1 MHRFDKCDIVQK
13 ACLRRWLN
21 RCRSSPQSSP
31 RDKEMEKECEQMAE
45 QLKQESPRGR
55 GGLGFQIGN
64 GEADGQRRP
73 EAAPAS
79 RPQCEEE

>member
-1 MHRFDKCDIVQK
+1 
-13 ACLRRWLN
+13 
-21 RCRSSPQSSP
+21 
-31 RDKEMEKECEQMAE
+31 MEKECEQMAE